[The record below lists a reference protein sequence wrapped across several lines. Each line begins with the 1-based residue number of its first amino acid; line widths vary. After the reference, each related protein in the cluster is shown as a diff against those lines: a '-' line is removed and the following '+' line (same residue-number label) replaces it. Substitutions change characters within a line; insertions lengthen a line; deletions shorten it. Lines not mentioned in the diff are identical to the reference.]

1 MTIPKFRCYCFYF
14 CGGRMMEASKITVL
28 DIFEIMAEKET
39 DVVNLDFEYDGI
51 PARFQCKLTT
61 RKEAEW
67 KE

>member
-1 MTIPKFRCYCFYF
+1 
-14 CGGRMMEASKITVL
+14 MEASKITIL

-51 PARFQCKLTT
+51 PARIQCKLMTNF
-61 RKEAEW
+61 KAEW